1 MKIVRRV
8 FVGQSF
14 FVVTCPFARFLLT
27 LIFADKKADINTEK
41 YFFTLRYN
49 NFFGLVVIDLENE
62 NKELLPMIK
71 FA

>member
-27 LIFADKKADINTEK
+27 LIFADKKADINAEE
-41 YFFTLRYN
+41 YFFTL
-49 NFFGLVVIDLENE
+49 
-62 NKELLPMIK
+62 
-71 FA
+71 